1 MIING
6 ERVDIA
12 EIKLADY
19 LAENNYNLKHIVI
32 ELNGEILSGGECND
46 IVLKENDIVE
56 ILMFMG
62 GGWLTTKFK

>member
-32 ELNGEILSGGECND
+32 ELNGEILSGGEYND

-62 GGWLTTKFK
+62 GG